1 MSHLGAILK
10 TRSCKIA
17 PAKNRCGGGSPSCS
31 ILVPILGPEI
41 GPFLVILGVIFWI
54 SFGTLFGQLLGPFW
68 GQFWDQIGTGRRQD
82 GTKRAI
88 KSSKDPKS
96 CICKNLKK
104 PSVFQGFWGPKASQE
119 SLRRPK
125 KAPKREPKSSKTQQ
139 KRDPKMGPEIIICWT
154 NFGTILGAI
163 LGP

>member
-1 MSHLGAILK
+1 M
-10 TRSCKIA
+10 R
-17 PAKNRCGGGSPSCS
+17 
-31 ILVPILGPEI
+31 
-41 GPFLVILGVIFWI
+41 
-54 SFGTLFGQLLGPFW
+54 PFW

-96 CICKNLKK
+96 CIRKNLQN

-139 KRDPKMGPEIIICWT
+139 KRDPKMGPEIINFGT
-154 NFGTILGAI
+154 NCGTILGAI
-163 LGP
+163 LGPELAPKGDQKWDHFWNTFRRLSGVGRLRFCELNESAAKATVTGIILGKRKGGIRPLRSS